1 MELFERINQR
11 MEKINTIFTE
21 IKIMKNESK
30 TQMEKLIDLV
40 IKEVESLQ
48 KSQTPPAAPLVLENG
63 ISDIQYEAENV
74 IVIDDK
80 ESNIVNVL
88 SDIKTI
94 FDGFDTYY
102 GLLLS
107 SNIITTMGFI
117 VNLALEVYTF
127 NIDIVFCRKVYDPG
141 GKILY

>member
-1 MELFERINQR
+1 MELVERINQR
-11 MEKINTIFTE
+11 MEKINMIFTE
-21 IKIMKNESK
+21 MEIMNNEYK

-40 IKEVESLQ
+40 IKEVESLK
-48 KSQTPPAAPLVLENG
+48 KSQKPPAAPLVLENG

-74 IVIDDK
+74 IVTDDK
-80 ESNIVNVL
+80 KSNIVNVL

-94 FDGFDTYY
+94 SDGFDTYS

-107 SNIITTMGFI
+107 SNIMTTMGFI

-127 NIDIVFCRKVYDPG
+127 NIDIVLSRRVYDPG
-141 GKILY
+141 GKVLY

>member
-1 MELFERINQR
+1 MELFEKINQR
-11 MEKINTIFTE
+11 VEKIYEIFTE
-21 IKIMKNESK
+21 IKIMNNEFK

-107 SNIITTMGFI
+107 SNIMTTMGFI

-127 NIDIVFCRKVYDPG
+127 NIDIVLCRKVYDPG

>member
-1 MELFERINQR
+1 MELIERINQR
-11 MEKINTIFTE
+11 MEKINMIFTE
-21 IKIMKNESK
+21 MEIMNNEYK

-40 IKEVESLQ
+40 IKEVESLK
-48 KSQTPPAAPLVLENG
+48 KSQKPPAAPLVLENG

-74 IVIDDK
+74 IVTDDK
-80 ESNIVNVL
+80 KSNIVNVL

-94 FDGFDTYY
+94 SDGFDTYS

-107 SNIITTMGFI
+107 SNIMTTMGFI

-127 NIDIVFCRKVYDPG
+127 NIDIVLCRKVYDPG

>member
-1 MELFERINQR
+1 MELVEKINQR
-11 MEKINTIFTE
+11 MENVNMIFTE
-21 IKIMKNESK
+21 IKTLNNEFK
-30 TQMEKLIDLV
+30 TQMEKLIELV
-40 IKEVESLQ
+40 IKEVESLKRSQ
-48 KSQTPPAAPLVLENG
+48 KPPSAPLVLENG

-74 IVIDDK
+74 IVTDDK
-80 ESNIVNVL
+80 RSNIVNIL

-94 FDGFDTYY
+94 SDGFDTYY
-102 GLLLS
+102 GRLLS

-127 NIDIVFCRKVYDPG
+127 NIDIVLCRKVYDPG

>member
-1 MELFERINQR
+1 MELIERINQR
-11 MEKINTIFTE
+11 MEKINMIF
-21 IKIMKNESK
+21 
-30 TQMEKLIDLV
+30 EKLIDLV
-40 IKEVESLQ
+40 IKEVESLKRSQ
-48 KSQTPPAAPLVLENG
+48 KPLSAPLVLENG
-63 ISDIQYEAENV
+63 ISDIQYDAGNV
-74 IVIDDK
+74 IVTDDK
-80 ESNIVNVL
+80 RSNIVDVL

-94 FDGFDTYY
+94 SDGFDAYS

-107 SNIITTMGFI
+107 SNIMTTMGFI

>member
-1 MELFERINQR
+1 MELIEKINQR
-11 MEKINTIFTE
+11 VEKIYEIFTE

-40 IKEVESLQ
+40 IKELESLKQ
-48 KSQTPPAAPLVLENG
+48 SQNHPVTPLVLENDEY
-63 ISDIQYEAENV
+63 DIQYEAENV
-74 IVIDDK
+74 IVTDDK
-80 ESNIVNVL
+80 RSNIVNVL

-94 FDGFDTYY
+94 SDGFDIYS

-107 SNIITTMGFI
+107 PNIMTTQGFI
-117 VNLALEVYTF
+117 VDLALEVYTF
-127 NIDIVFCRKVYDPG
+127 NIDIVLCRRVYDPG

>member
-1 MELFERINQR
+1 MELVERINQR
-11 MEKINTIFTE
+11 MEKINMIFTE
-21 IKIMKNESK
+21 MEIMNNEYK

-40 IKEVESLQ
+40 IKEIESLK
-48 KSQTPPAAPLVLENG
+48 KSQKPPAAPLVLENG

-74 IVIDDK
+74 IVTDDK
-80 ESNIVNVL
+80 RSNIVNIL

-94 FDGFDTYY
+94 SDGFDTYS

-107 SNIITTMGFI
+107 SNIMTTMSFF

-141 GKILY
+141 GKIL

>member
-1 MELFERINQR
+1 MELFERINRR

-21 IKIMKNESK
+21 MEIMNNEFK

-40 IKEVESLQ
+40 IKEIESLK
-48 KSQTPPAAPLVLENG
+48 KSQKPPAAPLVLENG
-63 ISDIQYEAENV
+63 ISDIQHNAENV
-74 IVIDDK
+74 IVIDVK
-80 ESNIVNVL
+80 RSNIVNIL

-94 FDGFDTYY
+94 SDGFDTYS
-102 GLLLS
+102 GFLLS
-107 SNIITTMGFI
+107 SNIMTTMGFI

-127 NIDIVFCRKVYDPG
+127 NIDIVLSRRVYDPG

>member
-1 MELFERINQR
+1 MELIERINQR
-11 MEKINTIFTE
+11 VEKIYEIFTE

-40 IKEVESLQ
+40 IKEIESLK
-48 KSQTPPAAPLVLENG
+48 KSQKPPAAPLVLENDG
-63 ISDIQYEAENV
+63 YDIQYKAENV
-74 IVIDDK
+74 R
-80 ESNIVNVL
+80 SNIVNIL

-94 FDGFDTYY
+94 SDGFDTYS

-107 SNIITTMGFI
+107 SNIMTTMGFI

-127 NIDIVFCRKVYDPG
+127 NMDIVLFRRVYDPG
-141 GKILY
+141 GKIL